1 MRTYAAFY
9 RNDRTVLQAS
19 SLWEAKKKAVE
30 YFKVP
35 KTKQSLIS
43 VIVADRPIDTAS
55 I

>member
-1 MRTYAAFY
+1 MRTYAIFY
-9 RNDRTVLQAS
+9 NNKRTTIQAS
-19 SLWEAKKKAVE
+19 SLWDAKKKAVE

-43 VIVADRPIDTAS
+43 VILADQPIDTAS

>member
-9 RNDRTVLQAS
+9 NKNQTVIQAS

-30 YFKVP
+30 YFRVP
-35 KTKQSLIS
+35 KTKHNLIS
-43 VIVADRPIDTAS
+43 VVVADTTVDTSS